1 MFPIT
6 KQRLEEVL
14 KEMGIIDIT
23 SATIRQICSLSERLE
38 HEAGEKFVHLEI
50 GNPGLEA
57 QRIGVEAEIQALE
70 NGVANTYPA
79 IGGISALKENGS
91 RFIKA
96 FMDLDIN
103 PRGIIPTVGSMQGSF
118 TIMLLLGQ
126 REEGKDTMLY
136 INPGFPAQRHQA
148 KVLGLKSESFDI
160 YEYRGEKL
168 RDKLE
173 SYLAKGN
180 ITGIIYSNPNNPA
193 WINLTDEELK
203 IIGELATKYDAIVV
217 EDHAY
222 MGMDFRHDYSH
233 PFKEPFV
240 PSVGKYTD
248 NYILLVSGSKIFSY
262 AGQRIAVVC
271 MSDAVYGRK
280 YPKLEAFYEMPNF
293 GDSYI
298 FGVLYTASS
307 GTAHSAQ
314 YALAEM
320 MKASVEE
327 RLDFVSDS
335 REYGRRAE
343 KMMKSFEDNGF
354 HLVYEKDGD
363 RKISDGFFF
372 TAGYRDLDSETL
384 QKELMRY
391 GISSISLPSTG
402 SVQNGVRV
410 CVSMMKGD
418 ESFEMLD
425 QRLRKFKDEH

>member
-6 KQRLEEVL
+6 QNKLDEIMA
-14 KEMGIIDIT
+14 EMGIHNIT
-23 SATIRQICSLSERLE
+23 TATIRQICSLSERLE
-38 HEAGEKFVHLEI
+38 EVAGEKFIHLEI

-57 QRIGVEAEIQALE
+57 QRIGVEAEIKALHD
-70 NGVANTYPA
+70 GVANTYPA
-79 IGGISALKENGS
+79 IGGIPSLKENGS
-91 RFIKA
+91 RFVKA
-96 FMDLDIN
+96 FLDLDIN
-103 PRGIIPTVGSMQGSF
+103 PKGIIPTVGSMQGSF

-136 INPGFPAQRHQA
+136 INPGFPAQHHQA

-160 YEYRGEKL
+160 YDFRGDKL

-173 SYLAKGN
+173 SYLKKGN

-222 MGMDFRHDYSH
+222 MGMDFRKDYS
-233 PFKEPFV
+233 EPFSEPFI

-271 MSDAVYGRK
+271 ISDSVYNRK
-280 YPKLEAFYEMPNF
+280 FPKLEAFYEMPNF

-307 GTAHSAQ
+307 GTSHSAQ
-314 YALAEM
+314 HALAEM
-320 MKASVEE
+320 MKASVEKQIS
-327 RLDFVSDS
+327 FVKDS

-343 KMMKSFEDNGF
+343 KMMKAFEDNGF
-354 HLVYEKDGD
+354 HLVYEKDGNC
-363 RKISDGFFF
+363 KISDGFFF
-372 TAGYRDLDSETL
+372 TAGYKDMDSETL
-384 QKELMRY
+384 QKELIRY
-391 GISSISLPSTG
+391 GVSSISLPSTG
-402 SVQNGVRV
+402 SLQNGVRV
-410 CVSMMKGD
+410 TVSMMKGD
-418 ESFEMLD
+418 DSFKILD
-425 QRLRKFKDEH
+425 QRLKQFRNEH

>member
-1 MFPIT
+1 
-6 KQRLEEVL
+6 
-14 KEMGIIDIT
+14 
-23 SATIRQICSLSERLE
+23 
-38 HEAGEKFVHLEI
+38 
-50 GNPGLEA
+50 
-57 QRIGVEAEIQALE
+57 
-70 NGVANTYPA
+70 
-79 IGGISALKENGS
+79 
-91 RFIKA
+91 
-96 FMDLDIN
+96 
-103 PRGIIPTVGSMQGSF
+103 
-118 TIMLLLGQ
+118 
-126 REEGKDTMLY
+126 
-136 INPGFPAQRHQA
+136 
-148 KVLGLKSESFDI
+148 
-160 YEYRGEKL
+160 
-168 RDKLE
+168 
-173 SYLAKGN
+173 
-180 ITGIIYSNPNNPA
+180 
-193 WINLTDEELK
+193 
-203 IIGELATKYDAIVV
+203 
-217 EDHAY
+217 
-222 MGMDFRHDYSH
+222 
-233 PFKEPFV
+233 
-240 PSVGKYTD
+240 
-248 NYILLVSGSKIFSY
+248 
-262 AGQRIAVVC
+262 
-271 MSDAVYGRK
+271 
-280 YPKLEAFYEMPNF
+280 MPNF